1 MRVLLNSGNPVTK
14 RAPGEQQPAPTGAVV
29 RLIHSF
35 LEIRGLLGCLV
46 LTCSVCAPIY
56 AQVDQK
62 CVQRCEMSNC
72 TAGDTPKERLQ
83 QCRTACV
90 KNCTNLSPPATTSAA
105 TTASGQEVGYMK
117 VTTAYGTIVGQSK
130 EVAHQAWIEL
140 HSVQYAVT
148 KPAAGIANQPSPAS
162 IGAGRNESPTKSP
175 AGSVADSGGT
185 LMASKLMDQ
194 SSPALQRACA
204 TGEHLKEVVI
214 DVYRGGKPA
223 QRLVLSDVR
232 ISSFQPPQGN
242 SGVEKMTLNF
252 SKIKE

>member
-1 MRVLLNSGNPVTK
+1 M
-14 RAPGEQQPAPTGAVV
+14 

-185 LMASKLMDQ
+185 LMASKLMDRVV
-194 SSPALQRACA
+194 SSAAEGMRHRRTSERGSDRRLSRRKAGA
-204 TGEHLKEVVI
+204 TARTVGC
-214 DVYRGGKPA
+214 
-223 QRLVLSDVR
+223 SD
-232 ISSFQPPQGN
+232 ISFQPPQGN